1 MTKRRRSEGRP
12 AALAGV
18 GVVGNTLVHFAGRES
33 MRQRRRRSSA
43 SFIAACCALGLLL
56 SAATAAAE
64 ITSVTIDSV
73 ATLPGHSGYVYLEA
87 TMNGTVARD
96 DGSVGEYSVP
106 LVLKYP
112 IAGGNGVGVVDWVN
126 SSRLQNE
133 GWIEDEFRIGQIL
146 LTTAGDYLFEEGYT
160 YAAVQW
166 SKSVT
171 ELFGPTR
178 PDDGRPYNHLAYG
191 TIERGADAWEIL
203 RDAARLLKDPGARWA
218 SGYGGMWSAPE
229 AVEVALSAG
238 YSQTGALQMGFLAEG
253 QNVRGGEVV
262 YDGHLIAKMGYICPQ
277 LDDVP
282 PDFGVIPQPCLS
294 SPSGDPSRVIH
305 VVAQGDVE
313 AMFMAALTRFPD
325 DPNWR
330 QYELAGV
337 AHIPPS
343 IIDLGADQN
352 PIESAP
358 VIRGALRSLERWI
371 TQGIPAPPS
380 RFLAGPIDDEGNLR
394 TELDTDGNARGG
406 LRLPHMEQVID
417 GHPAGA
423 PLGTYTGIDPAGES
437 PYGPFGGTF
446 SPYAD
451 EEICERY
458 PDPGVYVDRVTRAAD
473 RLLADGY
480 IVQADRDAYVSAP
493 GGHLLLERGLTG
505 DTLRCPPGESCC
517 ASLSRGREPGSRPGA
532 LPLHDPGRAYP
543 DRIRRGEPR

>member
-1 MTKRRRSEGRP
+1 MST
-12 AALAGV
+12 
-18 GVVGNTLVHFAGRES
+18 H
-33 MRQRRRRSSA
+33 RRRRSPA
-43 SFIAACCALGLLL
+43 SLVAACCVLGLLL
-56 SAATAAAE
+56 SAAPAAAE

-73 ATLPGHSGYVYLEA
+73 ATLPGRSGYVYLEA
-87 TMNGTVARD
+87 TINGTVARD

-112 IAGGNGVGVVDWVN
+112 MAGGNGVGVVDWVN

-171 ELFGPTR
+171 EIFGPT
-178 PDDGRPYNHLAYG
+178 PPVDGRPYNHLAYG

-203 RDAARLLKDPGARWA
+203 RDAARLLKDPGPLRA
-218 SGYGGMWSAPE
+218 SGSGAMWTAPE
-229 AVEVALSAG
+229 AVEIALSAG

-253 QNVRGGEVV
+253 QNVRGGELM
-262 YDGHLIAKMGYICPQ
+262 YDGHLIAKIGYICPR

-282 PDFGVIPQPCLS
+282 PDYGVIPQPCLA

-313 AMFMAALTRFPD
+313 SMFMAALTRFPH

-343 IIDLGADQN
+343 ILDLGADQN

-371 TQGIPAPPS
+371 SQGLAAPPS
-380 RFLAGPIDDEGNLR
+380 RFLTGPVDDQGDLR
-394 TELDTDGNARGG
+394 TELDSDGNARGG

-417 GHPAGA
+417 GQLAGA
-423 PLGTYTGIDPAGES
+423 PLGTYTGIDPAGEP

-446 SPYAD
+446 NPFTH

-458 PDPGVYVDRVTRAAD
+458 PDPAVYSDRVTRAAD
-473 RLLADGY
+473 RLLAEGY
-480 IVQADRDAYVSAP
+480 IVQADRDAYVSAA
-493 GGHLLLERGLTG
+493 GGRFLLEPGPRS
-505 DTLRCPPGESCC
+505 DTLRCPPRESCC
-517 ASLSRGREPGSRPGA
+517 ASPSRGREPVSRPGD
-532 LPLHDPGRAYP
+532 LSFHDSGRA
-543 DRIRRGEPR
+543 